1 MQNITFYARAAETLG
16 AFTDYANAKTKP
28 APILTRGV
36 AVCLQMRLF
45 KEDGSLDPVPID
57 TFADVKAWQW
67 VMDDDF
73 DSTSNYILVA
83 QHDKITV
90 ETKTEEIEGE
100 SREIT
105 EFTIPIPEMKR
116 IPEEQFILLLP

>member
-83 QHDKITV
+83 QHDQITV
-90 ETKTEEIEGE
+90 EAKTAEIEGE

-105 EFTIPIPEMKR
+105 EFTIPIPEMNT
-116 IPEEQFILLLP
+116 EELDAV